1 MKKYNSKQK
10 NVPFIWCPD
19 PITIDKRSS
28 WGNTDDNL
36 QVAPNGA
43 FLKLMNN
50 SNNCISIIPTISHL
64 VQPKEDKSAPVGW
77 VPTLFFP
84 GLFDKEPIWVEDI
97 IVPAGDNYEFQTAD
111 GKMVYCLDED
121 AKVCYNCLENGE
133 PNYEDGWIQTVSEIE
148 KNYEL

>member
-1 MKKYNSKQK
+1 MKKYNSKQQ

-43 FLKLMNN
+43 FLKVYAEL
-50 SNNCISIIPTISHL
+50 NNCTTTQVVSHL
-64 VQPKEDKSAPVGW
+64 VQPKEDKSAPIGW
-77 VPTLFFP
+77 VPVQF
-84 GLFDKEPIWVEDI
+84 GLFSKEPIWIDNNI
-97 IVPAGDNYEFQTAD
+97 IPSGKTYEFRTAD

-133 PNYEDGWIQTVSEIE
+133 PDYEDGWLQKVSEIE

>member
-10 NVPFIWCPD
+10 SVEFIWCPD

-36 QVAPNGA
+36 QVASNGA
-43 FLKLMNN
+43 FLKLITN
-50 SNNCISIIPTISHL
+50 SNNCISIQTISHL

-77 VPTLFFP
+77 VPTPFSP
-84 GLFDKEPIWVEDI
+84 GFFDKEPIWIDDKI
-97 IVPAGDNYEFQTAD
+97 IPAFDVYEFATAD

-133 PNYEDGWIQTVSEIE
+133 PDYKDGWLQKVSEIE